1 MSKEIKIRKGWGDFN
16 PTTRVHSKEGKQGR
30 KPKFNKARRNDWKR
44 GVDY

>member
-1 MSKEIKIRKGWGDFN
+1 MNKEIKIRKGWGDMN
-16 PTTRVHSKEGKQGR
+16 PVTRIHSKDGKTGH